1 MSTVVKAEHCI
12 DCGEVVDLK
21 ATPDNEAH
29 LSTVLVQSEELQVT
43 RLEIAAGKELP
54 PQRTVGDVTVQC
66 LEGLVA
72 IRVGED
78 EPKELAPGD
87 LMYLCAKVEHSIEAI
102 KDSVI
107 LMSMGV
113 AHDNATTA
121 AIGNGVSGQ
130 KPVDAVDQAAAESFP
145 ASDPPAH
152 GGSH

>member
-21 ATPDNEAH
+21 ATPENEAH

-66 LEGLVA
+66 LEGHVA

-107 LMSMGV
+107 LMSMGL
-113 AHDNATTA
+113 AHDNAVPPVA
-121 AIGNGVSGQ
+121 NGVSGQ

-152 GGSH
+152 GGTH